1 MEQRPLRI
9 LLIEDN
15 PADVVLTRM
24 TLAES
29 GRVHE
34 LLVIVDGEAALAYLR
49 VANPAPDLILLDLN
63 LPKVDGFSVLEQL
76 RELPEVGKVP
86 VAILSSSHI
95 CEDRDRAFRL
105 GAGAYFEKPGSLS
118 GYKHLAREFE
128 TLCQDLAS
136 RPVQAEARL
145 AASDKLGE

>member
-34 LLVIVDGEAALAYLR
+34 LMVIVDGEAALAYLR
-49 VANPAPDLILLDLN
+49 VASPPPDLILLDLN
-63 LPKVDGFSVLEQL
+63 LPKIDGFAVLEQL
-76 RELPEVGKVP
+76 RDLPGFGRVP
-86 VAILSSSHI
+86 VAILSSSQMG
-95 CEDRDRAFRL
+95 EDRDRAFRL
-105 GAGAYFEKPGSLS
+105 GARTYLAKPESLS
-118 GYKHLAREFE
+118 GYKDLARHFE
-128 TLCQDLAS
+128 TLCHEMA
-136 RPVQAEARL
+136 
-145 AASDKLGE
+145 

>member
-49 VANPAPDLILLDLN
+49 VASPLPDLILLDLN

-76 RELPEVGKVP
+76 RELPGVRKVP
-86 VAILSSSHI
+86 VAILTSSQI

-105 GAGAYFEKPGSLS
+105 GARIYLEKPASLS
-118 GYKHLAREFE
+118 GYKNLARYFE
-128 TLCQDLAS
+128 MLCQDLAPE
-136 RPVQAEARL
+136 PV
-145 AASDKLGE
+145 SDQRVVERVR